1 MDKENP
7 QGTGVKA
14 KRLGLKAAGLGV
26 LNTVRENAAFLE
38 RNAQEKPKEKPK
50 EKVEPHVAERIAWI
64 KKRWPR
70 ESNDDYDRRVKQAL
84 GAQFVKECKKAK
96 EDHISSSVL
105 RALIE
110 AGADPNH
117 KDEYEL
123 TALYYA
129 SKAGA
134 SRVCNEL
141 LLAGCDTGHRKAVC
155 VQPRPCTLG
164 VGRAD
169 APLSPPFALVP
180 SPPPSPQVRRP
191 LARVRRRLARGP
203 RRGLREQRA
212 RANGEGRAQ
221 DAQAPGADPAEA
233 EAAQARR
240 EGRLAR
246 PRDVP

>member
-155 VQPRPCTLG
+155 VGDPPLPFLALSRPLELTT
-164 VGRAD
+164 R
-169 APLSPPFALVP
+169 P
-180 SPPPSPQVRRP
+180 SSSSQVRRP
-191 LARVRRRLARGP
+191 LARVRRRLARDP

>member
-38 RNAQEKPKEKPK
+38 RNAVEKPKEKPK
-50 EKVEPHVAERIAWI
+50 EKVEPHIAERIAWI
-64 KKRWPR
+64 KKPWPR
-70 ESNDDYDRRVKQAL
+70 ETPADYDKRVKQAL

-155 VQPRPCTLG
+155 VRTRPRPLG
-164 VGRAD
+164 VGELTRRCRR
-169 APLSPPFALVP
+169 PSPS
-180 SPPPSPQVRRP
+180 SPPPFP
-191 LARVRRRLARGP
+191 RRRYVDRSLAFGVDSRVIRDAGY
-203 RRGLREQRA
+203 G
-212 RANGEGRAQ
+212 NGERAKMEKAERKMLKLQ
-221 DAQAPGADPAEA
+221 ERTRLRTKQLKRGAKN
-233 EAAQARR
+233 
-240 EGRLAR
+240 
-246 PRDVP
+246 V

>member
-155 VQPRPCTLG
+155 VGDPPLPFLALSRPLELTT
-164 VGRAD
+164 R
-169 APLSPPFALVP
+169 P
-180 SPPPSPQVRRP
+180 SSSSQVRRP
-191 LARVRRRLARGP
+191 LARVRRRLARDP

-240 EGRLAR
+240 KGRLAR